1 MTAPDS
7 PQAAAPSTRRAGL
20 EALRLGLALIGLCSV
35 ALLAVP
41 ASDLAEAMAHPAR
54 RAADGSPAEVTAAGA
69 AYLRQ
74 WVPIAGVALAALM
87 LLGDRW
93 LQGGP
98 RSDEAAD
105 PTSAAQPAADVHTPI
120 SPREW
125 LALAVA
131 TLVALAIRLPF
142 VADSLWYD
150 EIAAFL
156 GYGVH
161 GPMVAIGNYYT
172 QANHVLQGALSALS
186 AQALGTS
193 ELALRL
199 PSLVAGVALVPAVWW
214 LAREATAPAAP
225 ASPAEP
231 AELASPAS
239 PTRIR
244 RAPLI
249 AAWAAALLP
258 IAVLEATEAR
268 GYALTM
274 LLAALCTACLLWA
287 WRARHAAPWG
297 LYAVLCAL
305 GVWSHLVFACVPA
318 AHALWALTALLRGPQ
333 RGPAL
338 RTLVALALAAV
349 VTVALYSP
357 VLPDMAGIRREF
369 AAADG
374 DEPTLIGPQGLEML
388 LMLGGTWTWWA
399 SLTVLPA
406 LAVGAATALRNRR
419 LRLAAMLTGGGALLA
434 LLAPLAF
441 DSWLYARFV
450 AFVAAAVALV
460 MGAGVAATWT
470 RSRPAA
476 LAMAALA
483 VAGWLAGLSQ
493 LPPRQ
498 PLREAMA
505 YIAQMQREGDRALAM
520 GLPDDVHAYYAAAF
534 GVRMPGT
541 GPYGRDLE
549 AMLPI
554 VEPRFILVLYP
565 HAQPVARLE
574 LLRAAGYQPVLRL
587 PGWIDQGGGEVAVFE
602 RAPDQS

>member
-1 MTAPDS
+1 MTASDS
-7 PQAAAPSTRRAGL
+7 RHVAAPPTRRAWL
-20 EALRLGLALIGLCSV
+20 EALRLGLALLGLASV

-54 RAADGSPAEVTAAGA
+54 RAADGSPAAATAAGA
-69 AYLRQ
+69 ALMRQ
-74 WVPIAGVALAALM
+74 LVPVAGVALAALM

-93 LQGGP
+93 LRGGP
-98 RSDEAAD
+98 RGDEALDATTPGT
-105 PTSAAQPAADVHTPI
+105 PTPRTTVA
-120 SPREW
+120 PREW
-125 LALAVA
+125 LTLAVA
-131 TLVALAIRLPF
+131 MLVALAIRLPF

-161 GPMVAIGNYYT
+161 GPMVTIGNYYT
-172 QANHVLQGALSALS
+172 QANHVLQGTLSALC
-186 AQALGTS
+186 AQAFGTS

-199 PSLVAGVALVPAVWW
+199 PSLLAGVALVPAVWW
-214 LAREATAPAAP
+214 LAREATGRDGT
-225 ASPAEP
+225 
-231 AELASPAS
+231 L
-239 PTRIR
+239 
-244 RAPLI
+244 RAPQV

-268 GYALTM
+268 GYAFSM
-274 LLAALCTACLLWA
+274 LLAALCTACLLWS
-287 WRARHAAPWG
+287 WRGRHAAPWG

-318 AHALWALTALLRGPQ
+318 AHALWAMAALLRGPR
-333 RGPAL
+333 RGAAM
-338 RTLVALALAAV
+338 RTLVALALAAL

-357 VLPDMAGIRREF
+357 VLPDMVGIRREF

-399 SLTVLPA
+399 SLAALPA
-406 LAVGAATALRNRR
+406 LAAGAVATLRHRR
-419 LRLAAMLTGGGALLA
+419 LGLAVALTGGGALLA
-434 LLAPLAF
+434 LLAPMAF
-441 DSWLYARFV
+441 DSWLYARFI

-476 LAMAALA
+476 MAVAALA
-483 VAGWLAGLSQ
+483 AAGWLAGLSQ

-498 PLREAMA
+498 PLREAME
-505 YIAQMQREGDRALAM
+505 YIAQRQREGDRALAM

-554 VEPRFILVLYP
+554 VEPRFVLVLYP
-565 HAQPVARLE
+565 RAQPVARLE
-574 LLRAAGYQPVLRL
+574 LLRAAGYQPALRL
-587 PGWIDQGGGEVAVFE
+587 PGWIDQGGGEVTVFE
-602 RAPDQS
+602 RAPGQS

>member
-1 MTAPDS
+1 MTAPPS
-7 PQAAAPSTRRAGL
+7 PHAEAPPTRSAWL
-20 EALRLGLALIGLCSV
+20 EALRLGLALVGLCSV

-54 RAADGSPAEVTAAGA
+54 RAADGSPAEATAAGA
-69 AYLRQ
+69 ALMRQ
-74 WVPIAGVALAALM
+74 IVPAAGVALAALM

-93 LQGGP
+93 LP
-98 RSDEAAD
+98 SRM
-105 PTSAAQPAADVHTPI
+105 PASRAPNLHAPI
-120 SPREW
+120 APREW

-131 TLVALAIRLPF
+131 MLVATAIRLPF

-172 QANHVLQGALSALS
+172 QANHVLQGTLSALS
-186 AQALGTS
+186 AQAFGTS

-199 PSLVAGVALVPAVWW
+199 PSLLAGVALVPAVWW
-214 LAREATAPAAP
+214 LAREA
-225 ASPAEP
+225 
-231 AELASPAS
+231 LG
-239 PTRIR
+239 PTDTLRV
-244 RAPLI
+244 PMM
-249 AAWAAALLP
+249 AAWAAALMP
-258 IAVLEATEAR
+258 IAVLESTEAR
-268 GYALTM
+268 GYALAM
-274 LLAALCTACLLWA
+274 LMAALCTACLLWA
-287 WRARHAAPWG
+287 WRARQAGPWG

-318 AHALWALTALLRGPQ
+318 AHALCAMAMLLRDPQ
-333 RGPAL
+333 RGTAL
-338 RTLVALALAAV
+338 RTMVALLLASLITA
-349 VTVALYSP
+349 ALYSP
-357 VLPDMAGIRREF
+357 VLPDMVGIRREF
-369 AAADG
+369 SAADG
-374 DEPTLIGPQGLEML
+374 NEPTLIGPQGLEML

-399 SLTVLPA
+399 TLAALPA
-406 LAVGAATALRNRR
+406 LAMGLAATLRHRGLGLAL
-419 LRLAAMLTGGGALLA
+419 LLTGGGALLA

-441 DSWLYARFV
+441 DSWLYARFI

-460 MGAGVAATWT
+460 VGAGVAATWA

-476 LAMAALA
+476 MAVAALA
-483 VAGWLAGLSQ
+483 AAGWLAGLAL

-498 PLREAMA
+498 PLREAVA
-505 YIAQMQREGDRALAM
+505 YIAQQQREGDRALAI

-554 VEPRFILVLYP
+554 VEPRFVMVLYP

-587 PGWIDQGGGEVAVFE
+587 PGWIDQGRGEVTVYE
-602 RAPDQS
+602 RAPGQS